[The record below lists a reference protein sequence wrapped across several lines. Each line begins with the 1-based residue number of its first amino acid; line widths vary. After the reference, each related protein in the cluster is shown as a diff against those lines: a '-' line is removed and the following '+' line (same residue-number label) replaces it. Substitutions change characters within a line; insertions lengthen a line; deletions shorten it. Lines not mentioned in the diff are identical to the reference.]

1 MGSHSI
7 DKVKD
12 KQCDV
17 KRNIDTKKS
26 ELSQLEQRKQSLM
39 DSGTEVQ
46 NSNMDDEIKKQVM
59 ELINGELEMNSDK
72 GKELSSEMQDDLQS
86 LTEMKIEV
94 KEMLEDTKDNRQ
106 KLEQEKSVLDK
117 FGLGKNIDSAISD
130 MSSSENQLN
139 ELGDSL
145 LGTEE
150 ELNETSHRLNML

>member
-26 ELSQLEQRKQSLM
+26 ELSQLEQRKQSLL

-72 GKELSSEMQDDLQS
+72 GKELSSKMLDDLQS

-94 KEMLEDTKDNRQ
+94 SEMLESTEDNRQ
-106 KLEQEKSVLDK
+106 KLEQKKSILDK

-150 ELNETSHRLNML
+150 ELNKTSQRLNML

>member
-26 ELSQLEQRKQSLM
+26 ELSQLEQRKQSLL

-72 GKELSSEMQDDLQS
+72 GKELSSKMQDDLQS

-94 KEMLEDTKDNRQ
+94 SEMLESTEDNRQ
-106 KLEQEKSVLDK
+106 KLEQKKSILDK

-150 ELNETSHRLNML
+150 ELNDTSQRLNML

>member
-26 ELSQLEQRKQSLM
+26 ELSQLEQHKQSLL

-72 GKELSSEMQDDLQS
+72 GKELSSKMQDDLQS

-94 KEMLEDTKDNRQ
+94 SEMLESTEDNRQ
-106 KLEQEKSVLDK
+106 KLEQKKSILDK

-150 ELNETSHRLNML
+150 ELNKTSQRLNML

>member
-7 DKVKD
+7 DKIKD

-26 ELSQLEQRKQSLM
+26 ELSQLEQRKQSLL

-72 GKELSSEMQDDLQS
+72 GKELSSKMLDDLQS

-94 KEMLEDTKDNRQ
+94 SEMLESTEDNRQ
-106 KLEQEKSVLDK
+106 KLEQKKSILDK

-150 ELNETSHRLNML
+150 ELNKTSQRLNML